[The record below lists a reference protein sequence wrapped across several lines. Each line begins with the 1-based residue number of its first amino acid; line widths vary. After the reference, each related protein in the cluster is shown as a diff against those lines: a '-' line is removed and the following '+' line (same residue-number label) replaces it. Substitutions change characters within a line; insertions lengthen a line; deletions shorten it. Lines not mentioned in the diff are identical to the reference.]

1 MPGTS
6 RPERFPGSEA
16 TAMLDIFVQKP
27 DVDEPEPVPS
37 DAPDAPDPDL
47 DPKLVQLWEEV
58 HGQNNLISR
67 LGRLENAVSSLRV
80 LFTQLQGQLRQLEA
94 RRR

>member
-1 MPGTS
+1 
-6 RPERFPGSEA
+6 
-16 TAMLDIFVQKP
+16 MLDIFVKQP
-27 DVDEPEPVPS
+27 DS
-37 DAPDAPDPDL
+37 DAPDAPDVSEAPDPDL

-58 HGQNNLISR
+58 HGSNNLIARVS
-67 LGRLENAVSSLRV
+67 RLENAVSSLRV